1 MLIVAATMD
10 MVMDRFVVGAPF
22 LGESGKELYQSHIH
36 NSIQY
41 PTNGPTISELP
52 LLILFCSGL
61 GGAGLC
67 VLLAVIYDGC
77 SSTEGRVLFDVPGL
91 DVCASG
97 PASELRLL
105 FTLVPG
111 VGDAGLP
118 LTTPF
123 RVGIWLLELVGV
135 PSEERISREAAGSAL
150 GFGVFCFDLKRKLM
164 LSSPVEGG
172 G

>member
-1 MLIVAATMD
+1 
-10 MVMDRFVVGAPF
+10 
-22 LGESGKELYQSHIH
+22 
-36 NSIQY
+36 
-41 PTNGPTISELP
+41 
-52 LLILFCSGL
+52 
-61 GGAGLC
+61 

-91 DVCASG
+91 DVGASL

-111 VGDAGLP
+111 VGDPGFAAGPP

-123 RVGIWLLELVGV
+123 RVGIWLLELEGV